1 MPRLL
6 LLLPQLPQDPASG
19 AARSMRTIS
28 GFLAGAG
35 WSVRALAVTANE
47 AAAPTGLL
55 HGMNLAVTVRPP
67 NRTIYQHDRPV
78 LEFDDLHGIHYQLLD
93 TGDHTPFSWH
103 TAPGSQFN
111 RLYQREL
118 ADHRPDVVFGY
129 GGHPDDVERFQ
140 RAQAAGCKVVF
151 GLRNHGYKTA
161 TWLRDFTGVLTCS
174 EFLSGVYRDALGL
187 ASTALP
193 SPLDPAETIAA
204 EREPIFFTAINPSV
218 EKGVFF
224 LARLAE
230 ELAVRRPDIPMLFIE
245 SRGSG
250 GMLVQA
256 GQTGGFDLRRHE
268 SLMFAPAVPKPA
280 EIFRGTRVLLVPS
293 VWEEPFGRVAAEAL
307 LNGVPPI
314 VSDRGGLAEAANGGG
329 FVLPLPKSFTIETR
343 TPVAADDVS
352 EWLELMIKLADDL
365 TFYAEASSRARSA
378 ATAYQPEVLARRYAD
393 YFAGILQQKGASPDD
408 ASSPTA

>member
-28 GFLAGAG
+28 ELLAGAG
-35 WSVRALAVTANE
+35 WSVRSLATTASESAIPVAAREHLQSIGLAVT
-47 AAAPTGLL
+47 L
-55 HGMNLAVTVRPP
+55 RPP
-67 NRTIYQHDRPV
+67 NRAVYKHDRPV
-78 LEFDDLHGIHYQLLD
+78 LECTDARGIPYQLLE
-93 TGDHTPFSWH
+93 TGAHSMVSWPEEH
-103 TAPGSQFN
+103 GSQFN

-118 ADHRPDVVFGY
+118 AEHKPDIVFGY
-129 GGHPDDVERFQ
+129 GGLPGDIERFT

-151 GLRNHGYKTA
+151 GLRNHGYKNGSF
-161 TWLRDFTGVLTCS
+161 LHDLDGVLTCS

-193 SPLDPAETIAA
+193 SPPDPAETIAPD
-204 EREPIFFTAINPSV
+204 REPIFFTAINPSV

-250 GMLVQA
+250 GLLVQA
-256 GQTGGFDLRRHE
+256 GLAGGFDLRRHE
-268 SLMFAPAVPKPA
+268 SLMFAPAVAKPA
-280 EIFRGTRVLLVPS
+280 EIFRGTRALLVPS
-293 VWEEPFGRVAAEAL
+293 VWDEPFGRVAAEAL

-314 VSDRGGLAEAANGGG
+314 VSDRGGLPEAANGGG
-329 FVLPLPKSFTIETR
+329 FVLPLPGSLTLETR
-343 TPVAADDVS
+343 TPVAAADV
-352 EWLELMIKLADDL
+352 EPWLATIIRLADDQEY
-365 TFYAEASSRARSA
+365 YAAASRRARA
-378 ATAYQPEVLARRYAD
+378 AAAAYQPEALGCRYVD
-393 YFAGILQQKGASPDD
+393 YFNGILK
-408 ASSPTA
+408 T

>member
-19 AARSMRTIS
+19 AARSLRTICEL
-28 GFLAGAG
+28 LAAAG
-35 WSVRALAVTANE
+35 WSVRALATTNTE
-47 AAAPTGLL
+47 AAALPDIAGFLRSSGL
-55 HGMNLAVTVRPP
+55 VPTVRAP
-67 NRTIYQHDRPV
+67 NRAVYKHDRPV
-78 LEFDDLHGIHYQLLD
+78 LEFNDAHGIHYQLLD
-93 TGDHTPFSWH
+93 TGDLGVTGWQEHQS
-103 TAPGSQFN
+103 SQFN

-118 ADHRPDVVFGY
+118 AEHKPDVVFGY
-129 GGHPDDVERFQ
+129 GGHPTDVERFF
-140 RAQAAGCKVVF
+140 RAKTAGCKVVF
-151 GLRNHGYKTA
+151 GLRNHGYKNA
-161 TWLRDFTGVLTCS
+161 TWLRDLAGVLTCS

-193 SPLDPAETIAA
+193 SPLDPAETVAA

-230 ELAVRRPDIPMLFIE
+230 ELATRRPDIPMLFIE

-250 GMLVQA
+250 GLLVQA
-256 GQTGGFDLRRHE
+256 GLAGGFDLRRHE

-329 FVLPLPKSFTIETR
+329 FVLPLPKSLTLETR
-343 TPVAADDVS
+343 TPVAAADVS
-352 EWLELMIKLADDL
+352 EWLELIIKLADDPK
-365 TFYAEASSRARSA
+365 FYAEASARARA
-378 ATAYQPEVLARRYAD
+378 AGATVQPAALAPRYVAFFESVL
-393 YFAGILQQKGASPDD
+393 KK
-408 ASSPTA
+408 

>member
-47 AAAPTGLL
+47 AAAPSTHLRR
-55 HGMNLAVTVRPP
+55 MNFAVTIRPP

-78 LEFDDLHGIHYQLLD
+78 LEFDAPDGIHYQLLD

-161 TWLRDFTGVLTCS
+161 AWLRDLDGVLTCS
-174 EFLSGVYRDALGL
+174 EFLSGVYRDALQL
-187 ASTALP
+187 ASTGLP
-193 SPLDPAETIAA
+193 SPLDPAETIATD
-204 EREPIFFTAINPSV
+204 REPIFFTAINPSV

-230 ELAVRRPDIPMLFIE
+230 ELAVRRPDIPLLFIE

-250 GMLVQA
+250 GLLVQA
-256 GQTGGFDLRRHE
+256 GLAGGFDLRRHE
-268 SLMFAPAVPKPA
+268 SLMFAPAVAKPA
-280 EIFRGTRVLLVPS
+280 EIFRGTRALLVPS
-293 VWEEPFGRVAAEAL
+293 VWDEPFGRVAAEAL

-314 VSDRGGLAEAANGGG
+314 VSDRGGLPEAANGGG
-329 FVLPLPKSFTIETR
+329 LVLPLPASLTLETR
-343 TPVAADDVS
+343 TPVATADV
-352 EWLELMIKLADDL
+352 EPWLAAIIRLADDQA
-365 TFYAEASSRARSA
+365 FYAAASARARA
-378 ATAYQPEVLARRYAD
+378 AAGAYQPEALGRRYLD
-393 YFAGILQQKGASPDD
+393 YFTGILKP
-408 ASSPTA
+408 